1 MWLKKF
7 FASPTLRVPS
17 IQQVL
22 LIIGFL
28 LFVPRVV
35 SAHLVTTGAGPFYDG
50 IAHFFV
56 SFDEILPV
64 IGLSLFAGIRGPKYG
79 RWNAAII
86 SIAWLV
92 GGIAGLSFPMQ
103 QAPSLFTSFFLLFP
117 GILLASDW
125 KLSIQIVWA
134 FSVLIGAVLGF
145 WNGAS
150 MAAAGS
156 GALAVIGSSASVL
169 IVSIFASALAVVL
182 SAGWTR
188 IALRVAGSWLA
199 ALGLLAL
206 GWSLKK

>member
-1 MWLKKF
+1 MWRKNPFENSILQ
-7 FASPTLRVPS
+7 TLATKR
-17 IQQVL
+17 IL
-22 LIIGFL
+22 LIAGVIL
-28 LFVPRVV
+28 CIPRVA

-86 SIAWLV
+86 SIAWLM
-92 GGIAGLSFPMQ
+92 GGSAGLSFPMQ
-103 QAPSLFTSFFLLFP
+103 QPPSLLTSFLMLLP

-125 KLSIQIVWA
+125 KLSIQIVWV

-145 WNGAS
+145 LNGAS
-150 MAAAGS
+150 MAGSGS
-156 GALAVIGSSASVL
+156 GALAVFGAATSVL
-169 IVSIFASALAVVL
+169 IISIFASALAVVL
-182 SAGWTR
+182 SGGWTR

-206 GWSLKK
+206 GWSLRK